1 MAWPVRYNI
10 VGILTLGTM
19 INFIDRV
26 NISVAAPEIMR
37 QTNWDEAQFGL
48 VFSAFLVGYAL
59 LQYPGGVIADRW
71 SARRMLGLSCIGF
84 SLFTALTPLGQHG
97 FVLLLLLRFLVGGCE
112 SVSLP
117 SLASLNA
124 RWIPRHEFGR
134 AQTLSLSGASLG
146 QMVAYPST
154 AWIIQH
160 FSWQAVFYFNAAL
173 GFVWVSLWLWY
184 STDTPREHP
193 AMSAQELDQ
202 IESQLAPRPEHV
214 SIPFWH
220 ILRSP
225 SVISLCCSYMLFG
238 FIAWIFILWFPTY
251 LVQARGFSLMQMGLV
266 GTLPMGASFAGIVLG
281 GVISDSLLGRGFDA
295 RFARAR
301 FPGLAIGVSLPF
313 LLGAISVSSNTASVV
328 LFVAFYFLLSLAVAG
343 YWAMPL
349 ELNPRLVGAISGVMN
364 TSGNLAGI
372 FGPITAGAIVAST
385 GSWTLPFYL
394 VAALGVV
401 CSLLFMVF
409 VTTEPLEIPGLA
421 GEAGQEAAD

>member
-1 MAWPVRYNI
+1 VAWPVRYNI

-71 SARRMLGLSCIGF
+71 SARKMLGLSCIGF
-84 SLFTALTPLGQHG
+84 SLFTALTPLGQHA

-124 RWIPRHEFGR
+124 RWIPRREFGR
-134 AQTLSLSGASLG
+134 AQTLSISGASLG

-173 GFVWVSLWLWY
+173 GFVWVTLWLWY

-193 AMSAQELDQ
+193 AMDAQELDH
-202 IESQLAPRPEHV
+202 IESQLAPRTEHV
-214 SIPFWH
+214 AAPFWR
-220 ILRSP
+220 ILQSP

-251 LVQARGFSLMQMGLV
+251 LVQARGLSLMQMGLV
-266 GTLPMGASFAGIVLG
+266 GTLPMGASFAGVVLG
-281 GVISDSLLGRGFDA
+281 GVISDSLLSRGFDA

-328 LFVAFYFLLSLAVAG
+328 LFVVFYFLLSLAVAG

-372 FGPITAGAIVAST
+372 FGPLTAGAIVAST

-401 CSLLFMVF
+401 CSLLFMFF
-409 VTTEPLEIPGLA
+409 VTTEPIEIPGLA